1 MIDYRILRNLVIEAF
16 QAKPNMSI
24 QDVMPDV
31 ERLAAE
37 KNIFPNREKKISS
50 EIGFD
55 YYSEKRLTPVD
66 RENVT
71 QIIWHMVRENLMVIG
86 EERNN

>member
-1 MIDYRILRNLVIEAF
+1 MIDYRILKNLVIEAF
-16 QAKPNMSI
+16 QAKPHMPI
-24 QDVMPDV
+24 RDVMPDV

-37 KNIFPNREKKISS
+37 KNIFPKLERKIS
-50 EIGFD
+50 GKVGVD
-55 YYSEKRLTPVD
+55 YYNEKRLTPLD
-66 RENVT
+66 REHVT